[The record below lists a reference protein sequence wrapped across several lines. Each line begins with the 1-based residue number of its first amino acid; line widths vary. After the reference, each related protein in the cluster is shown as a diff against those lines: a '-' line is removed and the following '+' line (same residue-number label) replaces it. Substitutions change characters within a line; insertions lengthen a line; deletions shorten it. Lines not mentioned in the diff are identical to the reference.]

1 MMKRFPASRMLLEEL
16 HGGYIVRKEGDFE
29 HNYLLTSEGRKIYRV
44 KSVGILLYEP
54 AISED
59 GAYSSVVVTDFSE
72 AARCVAFREEA
83 VMVEGLRRGDIVQLM
98 GRPTEWREEKQIIL
112 EAIGKVPPNMI
123 TLHRVEVLTERRI
136 HKASLDD
143 AVMLLEE
150 TKNVRKAREEAKLR
164 GMNPEI
170 IEIVDE
176 LKLQKEREEEEPLV
190 VDKEDFLKGKI
201 MDIIINLGG
210 DRGVEYDTIVG
221 QLPDFK
227 EDEIDKAVH
236 DLLAEGEIFEPR
248 INRFV
253 RV

>member
-1 MMKRFPASRMLLEEL
+1 
-16 HGGYIVRKEGDFE
+16 
-29 HNYLLTSEGRKIYRV
+29 
-44 KSVGILLYEP
+44 
-54 AISED
+54 
-59 GAYSSVVVTDFSE
+59 
-72 AARCVAFREEA
+72 
-83 VMVEGLRRGDIVQLM
+83 
-98 GRPTEWREEKQIIL
+98 
-112 EAIGKVPPNMI
+112 MI

-164 GMNPEI
+164 GMDPEI

-210 DRGVEYDTIVG
+210 DMGVEYDTIVG
-221 QLPDFK
+221 QLTDFK